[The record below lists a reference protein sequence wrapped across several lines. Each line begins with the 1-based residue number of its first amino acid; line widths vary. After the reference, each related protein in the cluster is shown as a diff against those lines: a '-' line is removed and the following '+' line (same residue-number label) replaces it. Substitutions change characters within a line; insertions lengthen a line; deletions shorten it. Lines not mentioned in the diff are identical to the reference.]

1 MGDHTTD
8 VEKASDT
15 KEHSVEVT
23 EERGPHYYAD
33 GVPRRQGIFG
43 KVRFPNL
50 GMSWVS
56 NPLPSCGISSI
67 T

>member
-1 MGDHTTD
+1 MGDNKAD
-8 VEKASDT
+8 IEKASDT

-56 NPLPSCGISSI
+56 NLLYRCGMSSI
-67 T
+67 A